1 MSEQAMT
8 HVTGLPRRR
17 AVELRRMIRVKTIS
31 PVELLDAYLIFSTG
45 PARMARAF
53 QRFNR

>member
-1 MSEQAMT
+1 MSEEAMT
-8 HVTGLPRRR
+8 HDTGLPGRR
-17 AVELRRMIRVKTIS
+17 AIELRRMIGVMTIS
-31 PVELLDAYLIFSTG
+31 PAELPDAYLIFSTG

>member
-8 HVTGLPRRR
+8 HATGLPRRR

>member
-1 MSEQAMT
+1 MT
-8 HVTGLPRRR
+8 HDTGLPGRR
-17 AVELRRMIRVKTIS
+17 AIELRRMIGVMTIS
-31 PVELLDAYLIFSTG
+31 PAELPDAYLIFSTG